1 MPCLSTLFLT
11 RRKLLPAAT
20 IIGLMSASGIVFSAE
35 ENPHSGVA
43 SFSMEKLK
51 QGFRSYPERNHPN
64 QVFFGDTHLHTAYST
79 DAGLV
84 GNVLLPD
91 AAYRF
96 AKGEAV
102 ETSMGQRARLRE
114 PLDFLVVTDHA
125 ENLGL
130 PVAIQESSPKLL
142 ANEWGEKIHD
152 LVKQG
157 TVNGITAAF
166 DLWLKQMTDREDP
179 LADQTELAKTM
190 WQRITDAADRHNAP
204 GLFTTMIGYEWTS
217 APKGS
222 NLHRN
227 VIFRDGSQKTNQ
239 IVPMSSYDSQ
249 DPQDLWQWLEDYE
262 TRTGGRVMA
271 IPHNA
276 NISNGLMFDNVTL
289 AGEPLDADYART
301 RMRWEPLY
309 EVTQLKGDTEA
320 HPMLSPNDE
329 FADFETWDK
338 SSFGAEPKTEEMI
351 PAEYAREALKQ
362 GLAMES
368 KLGANPFKF
377 GLIGSTDSHTSMS
390 SAAEDNY
397 LGKVTLLEPSV
408 IPPRMDE
415 VITGRLAPEDAKTR
429 AREIGA
435 AGLAAV
441 WAREN
446 TRESIW
452 DAMARK
458 EVYATTG
465 TRLRVRVFG
474 GWDFAPEDLVRSD
487 FEANAYGRGVPMGG
501 DLSKSPMAQSSSA
514 KSPSLLILAMRAPEG
529 ANLDR
534 VQVVKGWLGTDGKP
548 REKVFDVAWSDPE
561 SRQVDSDGTVPAVG
575 NTVDGKT
582 ASYTNSIG
590 APSLNSH
597 WEDPDFDPSQRAFYY
612 VRVLEIPTPRWTT
625 FDAKH
630 FGVTRP
636 TDVPVSIQ
644 ERAYTSPIWYTPD
657 H

>member
-1 MPCLSTLFLT
+1 MPYLRRVLLA
-11 RRKLLPAAT
+11 RRKLRMTAT
-20 IIGLMSASGIVFSAE
+20 MVGSLLVSGMAFSTEEEPQHSSAS
-35 ENPHSGVA
+35 PT
-43 SFSMEKLK
+43 MQDLK
-51 QGFRSYPERNHPN
+51 EGFRSYPERNYPN

-91 AAYRF
+91 TAYRF
-96 AKGEAV
+96 AKGETIK
-102 ETSMGQRARLRE
+102 TSMGQRARLRE

-130 PVAIQESSPKLL
+130 PVAIQESSPELL
-142 ANEWGEKIHD
+142 DNEWGKKIHD

-157 TVNGITAAF
+157 TVGAIRAAF
-166 DLWLKQMTDREDP
+166 DLWLKQMAYREDP
-179 LADQTELAKTM
+179 LADQTKLAKTM
-190 WQRITDAADRHNAP
+190 WQRITDAADRHNTP

-217 APKGS
+217 APGGS

-227 VIFRDGSQKTNQ
+227 VIFRDGRQKANQ

-249 DPQDLWQWLEDYE
+249 DPQDLWQWLDDYE
-262 TRTGGRVMA
+262 TRTGGQVMA
-271 IPHNA
+271 IPHNG
-276 NISNGLMFDNVTL
+276 NISNGLMFDTVTL
-289 AGEPLDADYART
+289 AGEPLDAEYARA
-301 RMRWEPLY
+301 RMKWEPLY

-338 SSFGAEPKTEEMI
+338 SSFGARPKTPDML

-362 GLAMES
+362 GLAMGS

-446 TRESIW
+446 TREAIW

-465 TRLRVRVFG
+465 TRLRIRVFG
-474 GWDFAPEDLVRSD
+474 GWHFTPGDLVRSD
-487 FEANAYGRGVPMGG
+487 FEANAYQHGVPMGG
-501 DLSKSPMAQSSSA
+501 DLSTPPKGR
-514 KSPSLLILAMRAPEG
+514 SPSLLIQAMRAPEG

-534 VQVVKGWLGTDGKP
+534 IQVVKGWLDEDGKP
-548 REKVFDVAWSDPE
+548 QEKVFDVAWSDADK
-561 SRQVDSDGTVPAVG
+561 RQVNSKGNVSAVG
-575 NTVDGKT
+575 NTVDGED
-582 ASYTNSIG
+582 ASYTNTVG
-590 APSLNSH
+590 APSLQAH
-597 WEDPDFDPSQRAFYY
+597 WEDPEFDSTQRAFYY

-625 FDAKH
+625 FDAKY
-630 FGVTRP
+630 FGVERP
-636 TDVPVSIQ
+636 KDVPASIQ